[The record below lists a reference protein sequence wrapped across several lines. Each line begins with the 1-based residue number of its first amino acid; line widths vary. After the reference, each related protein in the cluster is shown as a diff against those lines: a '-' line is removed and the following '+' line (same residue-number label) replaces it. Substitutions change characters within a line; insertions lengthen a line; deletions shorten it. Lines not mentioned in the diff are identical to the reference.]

1 MPKRREVSRPWNSE
15 RWEGK
20 YSEHDDRVNDAIRRV
35 SFKPGSNHIG
45 KHRRRRDVITLIRS
59 QLDDDV
65 DMSVQGS
72 SGRSTRFNPYVE
84 RGRNQAGGGF
94 GGGMNAGGRGS
105 ASRRRSGRRSPPA
118 SVHFNSKKFSES
130 STSWY
135 KITIPHGGRYA
146 KEYILKIL
154 LAHIAPTVFIPLNYE
169 IRGIDSS
176 FFVDD
181 SEAAEKLDNA
191 DRKIITVKGFKLVIK
206 VKPAL
211 PHVELNSTLKE
222 KIKAAM
228 VKRYNA
234 DLKAL
239 DLSRFHT
246 DPDLVDNY
254 AVALFRPNMMLAV
267 LDIIVENVPELTA
280 LDLSD
285 NKLYALD
292 SLSVLPVKV
301 PNLKVLHIGRNRIR
315 DMNQLNC
322 LESLRLEDIVLR
334 GNPLCSKYQDKNL
347 YVRYGDGLIY
357 CMLRC

>member
-1 MPKRREVSRPWNSE
+1 MLKRGKVNRIWDSE
-15 RWEGK
+15 GWEGK
-20 YSEHDDRVNDAIRRV
+20 YSEHDDRVRDALRGITSHHYSKNYSHTRM
-35 SFKPGSNHIG
+35 
-45 KHRRRRDVITLIRS
+45 RDVSI
-59 QLDDDV
+59 LDADV
-65 DMSVQGS
+65 VMGVQSS
-72 SGRSTRFNPYVE
+72 SGSTRFNPYVR
-84 RGRNQAGGGF
+84 RGRNKEGAGF
-94 GGGMNAGGRGS
+94 GGGMTAGGRGS
-105 ASRRRSGRRSPPA
+105 ASRRRSGRRSIPL
-118 SVHFNSKKFSES
+118 STHFSSKKFSES

-135 KITIPHGGRYA
+135 KVTIPYGGRYT
-146 KEYILKIL
+146 KEYILKTL
-154 LAHIAPTVFIPLNYE
+154 LAHIAPTAFIPLKYE
-169 IRGIDSS
+169 VRGIDSS

-181 SEAAEKLDNA
+181 SEAAERLDNA
-191 DRKIITVKGFKLVIK
+191 DRKITTIKGFRLVIK
-206 VKPAL
+206 VKPEL

-254 AVALFRPNMMLAV
+254 AVALLRPNVMLAV

-292 SLSVLPVKV
+292 SLNVLAAKV

-315 DMNQLNC
+315 DMNQFSC
-322 LESLRLEDIVLR
+322 LESLRVEDIVLR
-334 GNPLCSKYQDKNL
+334 GNPLCDKYQDKNL
-347 YVRYGDGLIY
+347 YVR
-357 CMLRC
+357 